1 MKYSFD
7 DYAIGLLRVKGG
19 RALETREIR
28 RPAGIT
34 KQAWFA
40 HAQEVCA
47 VLNKI
52 GRGLAHDG

>member
-7 DYAIGLLRVKGG
+7 DYAIGLIRVKGG

-28 RPAGIT
+28 RPAGIAQ
-34 KQAWFA
+34 QAWFT
-40 HAQEVCA
+40 HASAVCA

-52 GRGLAHDG
+52 GKGLSHDG